1 MVGEGRPTPGVGR
14 GVSCTLG
21 EEGLDGVWKRR
32 AEEEEVGWRAR
43 GQTGVTYSVPAAG
56 RRRARSSGAAG
67 KPGLGLPA
75 LRRRA
80 GAAQWWAPMIAFRN
94 EGCSERKQYQTISK

>member
-1 MVGEGRPTPGVGR
+1 MGFGNEGMRRRKWAGER
-14 GVSCTLG
+14 G
-21 EEGLDGVWKRR
+21 
-32 AEEEEVGWRAR
+32 

-56 RRRARSSGAAG
+56 AAASSELGRRGEAG
-67 KPGLGLPA
+67 PGVPA

-80 GAAQWWAPMIAFRN
+80 GAAQWWAPMRAFRK

>member
-1 MVGEGRPTPGVGR
+1 M
-14 GVSCTLG
+14 G

-32 AEEEEVGWRAR
+32 DEEEEVGWRAR
-43 GQTGVTYSVPAAG
+43 GPNRGYLLSFCGRTAASSELG
-56 RRRARSSGAAG
+56 RRGEAG
-67 KPGLGLPA
+67 PGVPA

-80 GAAQWWAPMIAFRN
+80 GAAQWWAPMRAFRK